1 MRRSGIRVESA
12 GAGRTAWLLLAL
24 LAFGAGCASTPG
36 FQGLDAE
43 AIYERG
49 VAAFE
54 EEEWQD
60 AIAAFDHLLIT
71 FPGHERSPEARMYMA
86 RAHFNDKEYITS
98 AAEFGRILTMYP
110 SHGLAP
116 EASLW
121 VCRSY
126 EQLAPVSQRD
136 QSYTERAVDA
146 CRETIN
152 EFPGMNVAEEART
165 IQRRMIERLAQRE
178 YEEGYWYERRGFHD
192 QAIIVYQDLVDFYP
206 QTSWA
211 PKGFLGLYRSYRAI
225 NWNTEAEQARAR
237 LLANYPDS
245 PEAREL
251 RDGGDARGADAGG

>member
-1 MRRSGIRVESA
+1 MRRSGTPVGKRRARWRA
-12 GAGRTAWLLLAL
+12 GICLAL
-24 LAFGAGCASTPG
+24 SALGAGCASTPA

-43 AIYERG
+43 AVYQRGLAAYEAG
-49 VAAFE
+49 D
-54 EEEWQD
+54 WKD
-60 AIAAFDHLLIT
+60 AIAAFDHLLFT
-71 FPGHERSPEARMYMA
+71 FPGHELSPEARIRMA
-86 RAHFNDKEYITS
+86 RAHFNEKEYITS
-98 AAEFGRILTMYP
+98 AAEFSRFLTMYP

-116 EASLW
+116 EASLG

-136 QSYTERAVDA
+136 QAYTQRAVDA

-152 EFPGMNVAEEART
+152 EFPGMNIAEEART

-178 YEEGYWYERRGFHD
+178 FEEGFWYERRGLHD

-211 PKGFLGLYRSYRAI
+211 PRGFLGLYRSYRAI
-225 NWNTEAEQARAR
+225 NWNTEAEQIRAR

-245 PEAREL
+245 PEARQL
-251 RDGGDARGADAGG
+251 RDGGEARGPDAGG